1 MYDVI
6 VVGGGV
12 SGTVAAIA
20 SARNNVKTL
29 LIEKYGFC
37 GGALTNSGV
46 GPMMTFHAGK
56 KPVIKG
62 IADEIIERMK
72 KAGAS
77 VGHIIDTTG
86 YASSVTPFDAE
97 MLKHVLD
104 DMLLES
110 GCNLLYHTMLAGVNV
125 ENGRIK
131 SVKVCNKGGLSDIE
145 GSIFIDTTGDADLSY
160 FAGVKCKKGRDSDNL
175 SQPMTTNLKIANVDI
190 DKIKKNIKDNPSNHK
205 VKHID
210 MLDNTLRLS
219 VAGFNS
225 ELENAKRNK
234 DITFERETVLFF
246 ETNNKGEVILN
257 MTRVLGKDATDPY
270 QLSQAEIEGRK
281 QANQAFKFL
290 KEYVPGFEKAVFI
303 STGVQIGV
311 RESRRIDGRYVL
323 TAEDLLNSVDFDD
336 AIAIG
341 GYPIDI
347 HNPAGNHTNSI
358 HLKPGQTYQ
367 IPYRSLLPKEISNL
381 LVSGRC
387 ISATHEAGAA
397 IRVTPIVM
405 AIGQA
410 AGTAAALSVADKTEP
425 AMLSVEKLKE
435 ILIAQGAVI

>member
-6 VVGGGV
+6 VLGGGV
-12 SGTVAAIA
+12 AGTVAAIA
-20 SARNNVKTL
+20 SARNNAKTL

-56 KPVIKG
+56 KQVIKG

-72 KAGAS
+72 KASAS
-77 VGHIIDTTG
+77 VGHIMDTTG

-145 GSIFIDTTGDADLSY
+145 GIIFIDATGDADLSY

-175 SQPMTTNLKIANVDI
+175 SQPMTTNLKIGNVDI

-234 DITFERETVLFF
+234 AIEEGNMNRAILWQNRINTVIDNL
-246 ETNNKGEVILN
+246 
-257 MTRVLGKDATDPY
+257 
-270 QLSQAEIEGRK
+270 RK
-281 QANQAFKFL
+281 FPSTTTLAAA
-290 KEYVPGFEKAVFI
+290 KAVLNAR
-303 STGVQIGV
+303 GV
-311 RESRRIDGRYVL
+311 D
-323 TAEDLLNSVDFDD
+323 
-336 AIAIG
+336 IG
-341 GYPIDI
+341 G
-347 HNPAGNHTNSI
+347 A
-358 HLKPGQTYQ
+358 
-367 IPYRSLLPKEISNL
+367 RLPMITVPSDDPNIIEIAKMIEEW
-381 LVSGRC
+381 V
-387 ISATHEAGAA
+387 
-397 IRVTPIVM
+397 
-405 AIGQA
+405 
-410 AGTAAALSVADKTEP
+410 
-425 AMLSVEKLKE
+425 KLD
-435 ILIAQGAVI
+435 